1 MAIIKYKYR
10 NCSKGQFFMIGITS
24 FFDLKHTLCT
34 ELFKCSAYPWDALD
48 RIKDFINDLAKK
60 ASHDDFF
67 VEGDSLIISK
77 HAKISPKAEIN
88 GPCFI
93 GHGCE
98 IRPFAFIRGN
108 AIIGDLCVIGNSSEI
123 KNSILFDGAKL
134 PHYNYVG
141 DSIIGHL
148 AHMGAGAIASNM
160 KSDGSDVSV
169 FWENE
174 KIPSGRR
181 KLGAIIGDHAE
192 IGCACVLNPGSII
205 GRNSI
210 IYPNS
215 TIRGYIPENSIR
227 KSDGSLVTRR

>member
-1 MAIIKYKYR
+1 MTEI
-10 NCSKGQFFMIGITS
+10 SS
-24 FFDLKHTLCT
+24 FFDLKHTLCA
-34 ELFKCSAYPWDALD
+34 ELFKRSAYPWDTLD
-48 RIKDFINDLAKK
+48 CIKDFINDLAKK

-67 VEGDSLIISK
+67 VEGDSLIVSK

-108 AIIGDLCVIGNSSEI
+108 AIIGDLCIIGNSSEI

-169 FWENE
+169 FYGNE

-181 KLGAIIGDHAE
+181 KLGAIIGDRTE

-215 TIRGYIPENSIR
+215 TVRGYIPCNSIR